1 MTAAPQS
8 LIPNRPP
15 ASGNTFKAS
24 RRPIYAERSQGT
36 HKLAHFPSSRVPA
49 RIELA
54 PTAPRRA
61 PLHSPPLRLATPSRR
76 ASAAPN
82 TTVRRLPQPK
92 SSPSWLKLILLLQ
105 RSSGG
110 VALLLGAAL
119 LAVYGWT
126 AYIQQA
132 WGQDYQSLQAL
143 QRQER
148 QLSVANEILSS
159 QMAQAAE
166 SPNSGLVL
174 PQAGEAIF
182 LEASPAQSP
191 LPAQAAPLPQ
201 DLPLLPVN
209 PPQGY

>member
-1 MTAAPQS
+1 
-8 LIPNRPP
+8 
-15 ASGNTFKAS
+15 
-24 RRPIYAERSQGT
+24 
-36 HKLAHFPSSRVPA
+36 
-49 RIELA
+49 
-54 PTAPRRA
+54 
-61 PLHSPPLRLATPSRR
+61 
-76 ASAAPN
+76 
-82 TTVRRLPQPK
+82 
-92 SSPSWLKLILLLQ
+92 LKLLLLLQ

-132 WGQDYQSLQAL
+132 WGQDYHSLQAL

-182 LEASPAQSP
+182 LEASPAQPP

-201 DLPLLPVN
+201 DLPPLPLN